1 MPAEH
6 WREGEMIILLDQKNL
21 DQLLLGFTLF
31 RRVRIV
37 FNVIMLTVEISFVG
51 TARVKV
57 RGILGASNIEL

>member
-37 FNVIMLTVEISFVG
+37 FNVTMLTVEISFVG

-57 RGILGASNIEL
+57 HGILGASNT

>member
-1 MPAEH
+1 
-6 WREGEMIILLDQKNL
+6 MIILLDQKNL

-37 FNVIMLTVEISFVG
+37 FNVIMLNVEISFVG

-57 RGILGASNIEL
+57 RGILGASNT